1 MMCGIFEMVKTSA
14 PYLEN
19 LVVTYVF
26 APLTSV
32 TTAITL
38 VTPMTTPS
46 SVNTE
51 RSLFAQSDCS
61 AILTASLNSIGLF
74 PNHCVPNLFPIPS
87 RLHVPGLEGEA
98 QPLVFYAI
106 G

>member
-1 MMCGIFEMVKTSA
+1 MICGILETVKTSA

-26 APLTSV
+26 APFTSV

-46 SVNTE
+46 SVSTE
-51 RSLFAQSDCS
+51 RSLFAHSDCS
-61 AILTASLNSIGLF
+61 AIFTASLNSIALSSLD
-74 PNHCVPNLFPIPS
+74 CLETTS
-87 RLHVPGLEGEA
+87 RRPAKRGSTCCL
-98 QPLVFYAI
+98 I
-106 G
+106 RN